1 MDAVTWTTERVD
13 LLTQLW
19 DEGLPS
25 AEIGRRLGLTKN
37 AVIGKVHRI
46 ALSPRVIA
54 PEPPPKRNFFEFSGP
69 SCLWPFGH
77 PNEDDFHFCG
87 AHPMPGKPYCA
98 EHAARAYIQPKEER
112 PREEKPKAA

>member
-1 MDAVTWTTERVD
+1 MDAITWTPERVEM
-13 LLTQLW
+13 LNRLW

-46 ALSPRVIA
+46 ALSPRVIKEA
-54 PEPPPKRNFFEFSGP
+54 PAPQRNVFEFSGP

-77 PNEDDFHFCG
+77 PSDDDFHFCG
-87 AHPMPGKPYCA
+87 APPMPGKPYCT
-98 EHAARAYIQPKEER
+98 EHAARAYVQPKDD
-112 PREEKPKAA
+112 KPKAA

>member
-1 MDAVTWTTERVD
+1 MDVTWTPERVD

-19 DEGLPS
+19 DLGLPA

-46 ALSPRVIA
+46 ALSPRVVTVL
-54 PEPPPKRNFFEFSGP
+54 PEPKRNPFDFNGP

-77 PNEDDFHFCG
+77 PGEDDFHFCG
-87 AHPMPGKPYCA
+87 ARPLAGRPYCA
-98 EHAARAYIQPKEER
+98 NHAAVAYIQPRDDKS
-112 PREEKPKAA
+112 KAA